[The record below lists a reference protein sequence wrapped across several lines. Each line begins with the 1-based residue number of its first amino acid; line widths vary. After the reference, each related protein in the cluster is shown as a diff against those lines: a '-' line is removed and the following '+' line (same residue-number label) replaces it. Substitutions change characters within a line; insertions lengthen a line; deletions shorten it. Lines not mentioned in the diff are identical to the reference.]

1 MASPPSLLL
10 IGFPLLYLSQGD
22 ADTGRAEL
30 HGAGEP
36 STIHPAVNGRAV
48 DRVTLADLRDAQE
61 HLPRAGRLAAERDRS
76 GSGNCVGSGG
86 HGESSVMPT
95 PATTNRQPGVGV
107 VSRIVVPLCGAL
119 PRQPGSAG
127 GGCPSVTRGS
137 LRCVSSNDMCI
148 DRRIDDNL
156 YESDGARQAYAGC
169 LLLRIGVTTPAP
181 TGVFRNR
188 AHSSIIRVRF
198 ANRSP
203 RRYAASTLSPMVC
216 ASAISATSRG

>member
-1 MASPPSLLL
+1 MLRNTCPGP
-10 IGFPLLYLSQGD
+10 GGWRRRG
-22 ADTGRAEL
+22 T
-30 HGAGEP
+30 GAGAETASGAVGMVNPLSCRPQRPQTGNRESAWLAESWCP
-36 STIHPAVNGRAV
+36 SAV
-48 DRVTLADLRDAQE
+48 
-61 HLPRAGRLAAERDRS
+61 
-76 GSGNCVGSGG
+76 
-86 HGESSVMPT
+86 
-95 PATTNRQPGVGV
+95 
-107 VSRIVVPLCGAL
+107 AL